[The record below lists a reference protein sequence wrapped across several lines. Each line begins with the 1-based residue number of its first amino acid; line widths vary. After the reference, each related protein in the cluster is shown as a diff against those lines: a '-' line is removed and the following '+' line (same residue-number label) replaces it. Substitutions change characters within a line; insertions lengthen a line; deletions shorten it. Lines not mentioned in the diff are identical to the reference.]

1 MKEIRIK
8 VQDEV
13 SLIAGI
19 LSIIY
24 RDENGDMRLQG
35 NNLDFQKGD
44 TEFDFEIKNSEE
56 ESGRA

>member
-8 VQDEV
+8 VPDEV

-44 TEFDFEIKNSEE
+44 TEFDFEIKNS
-56 ESGRA
+56 